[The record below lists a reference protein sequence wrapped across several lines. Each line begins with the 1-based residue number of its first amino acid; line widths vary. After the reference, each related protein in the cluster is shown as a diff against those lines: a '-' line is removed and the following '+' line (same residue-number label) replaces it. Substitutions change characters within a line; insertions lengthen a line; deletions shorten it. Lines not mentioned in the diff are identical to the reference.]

1 MDKMSG
7 VLLTDLMHDNIKL
20 EEVFNDVKLG
30 EVMKS
35 VHCDGTSCDIAH
47 THEEGWYKKNA
58 TTDVYEKC
66 DVLMQR
72 ISDQELGTLMNG
84 GMDLATVFNGVKL
97 GEVLKYTYDAEN
109 KYWTKTDADGTTVKK
124 VGAIEGVVADIEL
137 SKMLNGSI
145 DLSTQFDDIYL
156 GELMGYAPVKDTAG
170 NIVKWEKD
178 GVQLTDE
185 VLLCVVGFKFSEVKG
200 GDFAANLTEKIKNGV
215 HLGTIM
221 ELNGPLSILKDT
233 HNPDDKGPLI
243 KDISTTLEDKI
254 KTTSAGELQ
263 KAGILP
269 LSDDTMDKMD
279 MSYGFI
285 AIQETGA
292 KFDAGKNDG
301 KAYAAAQKYVDEHS
315 AYSSVD
321 QLYTKTVTALGT
333 TYTPINEDVRKGVG
347 RNYWTSLQA
356 EELINVLVN
365 ALNAIN

>member
-1 MDKMSG
+1 
-7 VLLTDLMHDNIKL
+7 
-20 EEVFNDVKLG
+20 G
-30 EVMKS
+30 EVWKK
-35 VHCDGTSCDIAH
+35 DG
-47 THEEGWYKKNA
+47 E
-58 TTDVYEKC
+58 
-66 DVLMQR
+66 
-72 ISDQELGTLMNG
+72 
-84 GMDLATVFNGVKL
+84 
-97 GEVLKYTYDAEN
+97 
-109 KYWTKTDADGTTVKK
+109 K

-137 SKMLNGSI
+137 SEMLNGSI
-145 DLSTQFDDIYL
+145 DLSAQFDDIYL

-200 GDFAANLTEKIKNGV
+200 SGFAANLTEKIKNGV

-221 ELNGPLSILKDT
+221 ELNGPLSILKDA
-233 HNPDDKGPLI
+233 HNPNDKGPLI

-269 LSDDTMDKMD
+269 LSEGTMLNMD

-292 KFDAGKNDG
+292 KFDAGLTDG

-315 AYSSVD
+315 SEYSNVD

-333 TYTPINEDVRKGVG
+333 TYTPVNEDVRKGVG